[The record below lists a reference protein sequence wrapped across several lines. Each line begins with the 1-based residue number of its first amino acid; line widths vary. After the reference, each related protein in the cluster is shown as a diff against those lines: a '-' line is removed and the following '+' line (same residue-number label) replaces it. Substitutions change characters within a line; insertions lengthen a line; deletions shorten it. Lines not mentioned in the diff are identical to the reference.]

1 MLFLLVCGAYWKLT
15 LTGDYTWANQSDM
28 ADQVLPWLQMQ
39 AREWQAG
46 RPFPLWDPYQW
57 GGQSLVGQ
65 LQTAVFYPWNWVL
78 YLWPLGPDGSVSL
91 RVLGWWLVLARFTG
105 AAFFYALVRDLGR
118 SRLAAVFGGVLF
130 ACTGYVGTTEWPQ
143 VVNGAIWFP
152 LVLLFGLRVMRFG
165 RWTDGVFLG
174 SSLAM
179 AVLAGHYQVPAH
191 MLLCAGGL
199 ILVRRRGWRAAPWV
213 ALSFVLL
220 AAVQLWPAR
229 EFWHTAL
236 RWIGNG
242 PPLTAAEKVPFAVHA
257 ADSLD
262 PVSLTGVFVPRIYT
276 ALANPYAGFAALVLA
291 VFGLA
296 ATWRS
301 YVTRTVAAVLLVFLL
316 VSLGAATWLY
326 GVAYV
331 VVPGLDKARHPAA
344 AVAIWQPCLVLLAA
358 IGLDRV
364 RRLVAWRKTAA
375 RLLFAFAGYVLA
387 VTMYLSLADP
397 PKTFGRN
404 EQTMAAFTALL
415 LGGALLAFR
424 NPRLACVFV
433 ALIEVSNVAGY
444 SYFYR
449 PSQGWAML
457 DPLYGGDRD
466 VAEFLRRE
474 PGFVRID
481 FDRNEISYNFGDWW
495 GIPQYQGYMGV
506 RTALFERAF
515 APETKALFGVSH
527 WISKSPAWEGKQP
540 VFASARKLYVYRL
553 ETAASEAAFFVPA
566 AAGCQGSVV
575 HGVAHGAGC
584 WRLEM
589 TSPAACDG
597 LLVLREGWDAGWTA
611 AAGGA
616 AKVRAY
622 GDGLLVAVPVQAG
635 TGTQSMELRY
645 RPRSATWGACLS
657 CVGVLLALFAVTRTA
672 GAGRPTAA
680 KLPPR

>member
-1 MLFLLVCGAYWKLT
+1 MLVCGAFWKLT
-15 LTGDYTWANQSDM
+15 LSGDYTWANQSDM

-39 AREWQAG
+39 AREWQSG

-152 LVLLFGLRVMRFG
+152 LVLLFGLRVLRYG

-174 SSLAM
+174 SSLGM
-179 AVLAGHYQVPAH
+179 ALLAGHYQVPAH
-191 MLLCAGGL
+191 MLLCAAGL
-199 ILVRRRGWRAAPWV
+199 VLARLRGWRVAPWV
-213 ALSFVLL
+213 AVSFVLL

-229 EFWHTAL
+229 EFWQESL

-242 PPLTAAEKVPFAVHA
+242 AAPLTGSQKVPFAVHV

-276 ALANPYAGFAALVLA
+276 ALANPYLGFAGVVLA

-301 YVTRTVAAVLLVFLL
+301 WVTRVVAGVALVFVL
-316 VSLGAATWLY
+316 VSFGAATWLY

-331 VVPGLDKARHPAA
+331 LVPGLDKARHPAA
-344 AVAIWQPCLVLLAA
+344 AVAIWHPCLVLLAA
-358 IGLDRV
+358 IGLDWV
-364 RRLVAWRKTAA
+364 RRLRVRWRSRAAWV
-375 RLLFAFAGYVLA
+375 LFAFAGYVLA
-387 VTMYLSLADP
+387 VTIYLSLAEP

-415 LGGALLAFR
+415 LGGALLGFR
-424 NPRLACVFV
+424 NPRLAFVAV

-444 SYFYR
+444 SYF
-449 PSQGWAML
+449 SKSAQGWAML
-457 DPLYGGDRD
+457 DPLYGQDRD
-466 VAEFLRRE
+466 VVEFLRRE
-474 PGFVRID
+474 PGFVRVD
-481 FDRNEISYNFGDWW
+481 FDRGEIPYNFGDWW
-495 GIPQYQGYMGV
+495 GVAQYQGYMGV
-506 RTALFERAF
+506 RQAMFERVF
-515 APETKALFGVSH
+515 AAETKALFGVSH
-527 WISKSPAWEGKQP
+527 WISKSPGWEGKQP
-540 VFASARKLYVYRL
+540 VFTSARGLYVYRL
-553 ETAASEAAFFVPA
+553 DTKAEGAAFFVPSV
-566 AAGCQGSVV
+566 AGCEVKVDARMQ
-575 HGVAHGAGC
+575 GAGR
-584 WRLEM
+584 WRVEVGPRACAGEVVLRDGWD
-589 TSPAACDG
+589 SGWAGSAATTVRPYQS
-597 LLVLREGWDAGWTA
+597 LLVGF
-611 AAGGA
+611 
-616 AKVRAY
+616 
-622 GDGLLVAVPVQAG
+622 PVQAG
-635 TGTQSMELRY
+635 TETQWVGLRY
-645 RPRSATWGACLS
+645 RPRAVTWGVCLS
-657 CVGVLLALFAVTRTA
+657 CLGVVLAAYATWTTRRRV
-672 GAGRPTAA
+672 GAGRPAA
-680 KLPPR
+680 TRTPLH